1 IPTQLPELS
10 ETAALVLYRVVQEAL
25 TNVVRHS
32 GARHCRI
39 GIKLATGELTLS
51 VEDDGKG
58 LPDAG
63 PARRGG
69 LLGMEERL
77 DMAGGSLTI
86 ESEMPTGGL
95 HLQARLPLTREQQ
108 QEEQS

>member
-1 IPTQLPELS
+1 MPAELPVLGEA
-10 ETAALVLYRVVQEAL
+10 AALVAYRVVQEGL

-39 GIKLATGELTLS
+39 RIELAENALQVS

-58 LPDAG
+58 LSEAG

-69 LLGMEERL
+69 LLGMAERL
-77 DMAGGSLTI
+77 DMAGGSLNI
-86 ESEMPTGGL
+86 ENNASVGL
-95 HLQARLPLTREQQ
+95 HLQARLPLNNEKT
-108 QEEQS
+108 QEEQR